1 MDNAAKG
8 TPTEE
13 KEHRP
18 MSYQS
23 SSSREHPS
31 AYFIQD
37 QASREELARLCLQD
51 RLLTS
56 AMGGVLPE
64 QRNLIGLHR
73 VLDVGCG
80 PGGWLIEAA
89 KAYPSLS
96 FLMGVDISK
105 RMIDCARAQAAAQ
118 QVCDRVE
125 FAIMD
130 ALRMLEFPDNSF
142 DLVNQ
147 RLGVSYLRTW
157 EWSKLLDEYGRVIRP
172 GGVIRIT
179 EPEMVPVSSS
189 PTLTRL
195 FHLLLKVFF
204 QAGYLFTPES
214 NGLTSKIPDLLGRH
228 GFQETEAH
236 ICTIVHRAGTM
247 EAQQGYENIKM
258 LFRTAFPFL
267 ERWSRIPDD
276 YEAMYQKALEE
287 MRQPDF
293 VMTSHLL
300 TVWAKNVSRTRFTEN
315 PR

>member
-1 MDNAAKG
+1 M
-8 TPTEE
+8 
-13 KEHRP
+13 P
-18 MSYQS
+18 M
-23 SSSREHPS
+23 
-31 AYFIQD
+31 
-37 QASREELARLCLQD
+37 
-51 RLLTS
+51 
-56 AMGGVLPE
+56 
-64 QRNLIGLHR
+64 
-73 VLDVGCG
+73 
-80 PGGWLIEAA
+80 
-89 KAYPSLS
+89 
-96 FLMGVDISK
+96 
-105 RMIDCARAQAAAQ
+105 
-118 QVCDRVE
+118 
-125 FAIMD
+125 
-130 ALRMLEFPDNSF
+130 
-142 DLVNQ
+142 
-147 RLGVSYLRTW
+147 
-157 EWSKLLDEYGRVIRP
+157 